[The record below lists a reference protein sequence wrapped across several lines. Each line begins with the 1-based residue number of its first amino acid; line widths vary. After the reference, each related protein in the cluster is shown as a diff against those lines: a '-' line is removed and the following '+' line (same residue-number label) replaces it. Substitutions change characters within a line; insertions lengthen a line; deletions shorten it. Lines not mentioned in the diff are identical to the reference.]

1 MDIWRAQN
9 PIKREYSCWLS
20 TFKGYSRIDYFL
32 ISDELISCIRNCQYS
47 SIISDHAPVSL
58 TYVEPK
64 FTYNHTKWRFQIHWM
79 QDKRFLEFLG
89 EQIDYYFEHNTTQTS
104 AIIRWEAF
112 KAFIRGQIIS
122 YTSRK
127 TKEKQEK
134 FKTLE
139 TKIRLL
145 KEKSLQAGQIM
156 IMC

>member
-1 MDIWRAQN
+1 
-9 PIKREYSCWLS
+9 
-20 TFKGYSRIDYFL
+20 
-32 ISDELISCIRNCQYS
+32 
-47 SIISDHAPVSL
+47 
-58 TYVEPK
+58 
-64 FTYNHTKWRFQIHWM
+64 M

-89 EQIDYYFEHNTTQTS
+89 EQIDYYFEHKTTQTS

-139 TKIRLL
+139 TKICLL